1 VEIDA
6 RWAGAWVRVLRGDP
20 PWPKPRVPRP
30 EGEPRASTATP
41 PPATAKG
48 SRAWA
53 LGVLGLEPA
62 VTSVEIKR
70 AFRSIALRTHPDRGG
85 DQAAFVEARRAYDVA
100 LAAAESP
107 RRRRRTR

>member
-1 VEIDA
+1 MPRTEA
-6 RWAGAWVRVLRGDP
+6 RARARRAAS
-20 PWPKPRVPRP
+20 RP
-30 EGEPRASTATP
+30 SAATP